1 MWFRTEDIS
10 RSCPSI
16 RTCFT
21 CLITIHSSSMSR
33 RYRVLLLQ
41 APSTSVL
48 ESRLGRPSADGDGGL
63 VRDSYGLLAQSSSI
77 VAHGPEGGSIASDM
91 FTLMY
96 IHGRVR
102 WDRE

>member
-1 MWFRTEDIS
+1 MWFRTENIS

-16 RTCFT
+16 RSCFT
-21 CLITIHSSSMSR
+21 CLITILSSSMIR
-33 RYRVLLLQ
+33 RCRVLLLQ
-41 APSTSVL
+41 APSISVL

-63 VRDSYGLLAQSSSI
+63 VQDSYGLHTRSSSI
-77 VAHGPEGGSIASDM
+77 GAHGPERGSIASDM

-102 WDRE
+102 